1 MDTEK
6 ISYKQTDKYKEYSK
20 QYNKDYYNKNKPD
33 TEPSYVKRKE
43 KGLTEKTK
51 EQYLNIIIRIHKKF
65 SNKPVVDLRNV
76 IDGIFTGDKLN
87 TYHYK
92 HIKSKMNYLNRSFI
106 KRLSEVYENKTS
118 LKVNLIP
125 YTTLL
130 SYLSEDTYF
139 NKLHMIYQKFI
150 INLNKDYETE
160 KDDNK
165 VSDDDK
171 SKIITDFSEETLLA
185 NIDKISGAFGKM
197 LYGLYTLIPPRR
209 LEYREVYLTTNKKI
223 DKDKNYLLIHK
234 KKPTAFIFQDYKTSK
249 TYGAVKVDIPEPL
262 QIIISNYI
270 TEYKKKT
277 GNLFIDMNVSSY
289 IKFIKKTFK
298 DIYDAD
304 ISVRW
309 IRISYATYIDKLN
322 ISNNDKRDIAIKMGH
337 NLAMSSKYKKII

>member
-43 KGLTEKTK
+43 KGLGEKTK

-65 SNKPVVDLRNV
+65 SNKPIVDLRNV
-76 IDGIFTGDKLN
+76 IDGVFTGDKLN

-92 HIKSKMNYLNRSFI
+92 YIKSKMNYLNRSFI

-130 SYLSEDTYF
+130 SYLSEDIYF

-185 NIDKISGAFGKM
+185 NIGKISGAFAKM

-270 TEYKKKT
+270 TEYKKKS

-289 IKFIKKTFK
+289 IKIIKKTFK